1 MRTYTGYE
9 MRKTA
14 EECKKKKKTSCHIY
28 MAKGAERKFLSVEQ
42 MLYTAVDGGRPS
54 QVFGNRLLHGLH
66 GWTGEKTGA
75 QHSSPDSPMLWD

>member
-1 MRTYTGYE
+1 

-14 EECKKKKKTSCHIY
+14 EECKKKNKLPHLQG
-28 MAKGAERKFLSVEQ
+28 KGSREKISFLSVEQ

-75 QHSSPDSPMLWD
+75 QHSSPDSPTWSQLQI